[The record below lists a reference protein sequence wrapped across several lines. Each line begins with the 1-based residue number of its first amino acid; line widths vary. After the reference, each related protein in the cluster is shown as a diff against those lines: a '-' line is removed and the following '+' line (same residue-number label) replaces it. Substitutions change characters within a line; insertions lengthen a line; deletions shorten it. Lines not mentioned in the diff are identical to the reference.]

1 MIPNATTGLRLSV
14 VVAAWNGTVPLGQC
28 LASLE
33 KQIVDSS
40 DTEIIVVSND
50 GGKARQMIDEQYS
63 FVKYIPLAKDK
74 TVPQLRAQ
82 GICRASGEIVALL
95 EDHCTFDENWCAEI
109 KRAHEL
115 PYSIVG
121 GSVENASCE
130 RLLDWAVYFYDYGRY
145 MLPNRAGVVTA
156 LSGANVSYKR
166 SVLVEIADDFRKGFF
181 EAFIHAELQRRGHE
195 LYLMPS
201 AIMYHNKTYVMK
213 DALIDCYH
221 LARSFAGRRIFNA
234 SLSRR
239 AALVL
244 ASLSLPILL
253 PARIAAGILRKRRHV
268 KELIMSFPHLT
279 LLIMSWSWGEFCGY
293 LRGEGASAEKWK

>member
-1 MIPNATTGLRLSV
+1 MIPAATTGLRLSV
-14 VVAAWNGTVPLGQC
+14 VVAAWNGTAPLGQC

-50 GGKARQMIDEQYS
+50 GDEAREMIDEQYP
-63 FVKYIPLAKDK
+63 FVKYIPLAEDK
-74 TVPQLRAQ
+74 TVPELRAQ
-82 GICRASGEIVALL
+82 GVYRASGEIVALL
-95 EDHCTFDENWCAEI
+95 EDHCTCDENWCAEI

-115 PYSIVG
+115 PYSVVG

-130 RLLDWAVYFYDYGRY
+130 RLLDWAGYFYDYSRY
-145 MLPNRAGVVTA
+145 MLPHRAGVVTA

-166 SVLVEIADDFRKGFF
+166 SVLVEIADDFRNGFF
-181 EAFIHAELQRRGHE
+181 EAFIHGELQRRGHE
-195 LYLMPS
+195 LYMMPS
-201 AIMYHNKTYVMK
+201 AIMYHNKNYVMK
-213 DALIDCYH
+213 DAFVDCYH
-221 LARSFAGRRIFNA
+221 LARSFAGKRIFNA

-239 AALVL
+239 AAFVL